1 MTVLSTADL
10 LAALDRDESPRST
23 SRRRIRRRKSIL
35 RLLTCVHV
43 FDPATLATTEA
54 FQALRLTDPAG
65 YLLDDIIPAVGWSAE
80 GLWTLSR
87 QARREALALSRTRE
101 QLFAARREFG
111 RTVASEIQIVLDA
124 WLRDDLHDM
133 RNLSSKELSALRTL
147 ADWGFDTFW
156 EFPDRTA
163 IERAWRR
170 RSLFADFEALAAGF
184 VGRRRE
190 LQALHHFMDQPAASG
205 RAMIVSGVGG
215 VGKSALISR
224 FVLDLSEERQ
234 DRAPPFIYLA
244 LDDPA
249 LDPAEPYTLLAAAA
263 SQLHIQVRNSGE
275 FYAERAVDD
284 VRQSLE
290 AYMRERRGRKQR
302 GSRAETQRVRLAY
315 LRGSDLELG
324 RAFNRMLAEISESY
338 ESQPI
343 LFIIDTFEEATY
355 RSSSDLFLF
364 YETLENLVREVQAL
378 RLLLIGRGRPE
389 EFDVPFEARP
399 LVLGDLAR
407 RDAHAFLAQHGVANR
422 LAEEVIASF
431 GRNPLTLKLLLGAMA
446 RGEHFTRDANLAVAG
461 EEVIRGYLYRRILD
475 HIHDPVVRSL
485 AHPGMVLRRITPE
498 IISDVMLTVYNLS
511 TDQSPELIFEELA
524 KEHTLVGRAPDGA
537 LTFREEIRVPMLR
550 LIEKDQPKLVE
561 ALHQA
566 AVWYYA
572 RFGDDT
578 SREEELYHRLAG
590 AEPES
595 VSDFGSSYFP
605 IYIAVR
611 LLAVIDDFSSR
622 GRVELSRLIDFEVPG
637 EDLEAADTDDRDRR
651 VAQRVYSALRADD
664 YQAALEA
671 LDIDIEPGSAL
682 APLRVRVLKELGEPE
697 EAAVFGHYHIDYFP
711 PFANRIRQAELMWFV
726 AQCDPDDLAR
736 VTLRQLAQVVESLSP
751 LTQVQVLTALVLVED
766 PDLRSQRIEE
776 LTNALARISLGDT
789 VREGKLI
796 RLALVQVGPQKP
808 DLWQDLGAETIDD
821 LPQILLE
828 QDEAR
833 AIGAAQAA
841 VDFLGGATTEWLRSI
856 TTELEIAS
864 GTRSL
869 YRLCSALARALRQG
883 LRDPQL
889 LAAVWTMFKAEETSL
904 HAASLAGIDH
914 ERDLWERPSSA
925 ASEAV
930 L

>member
-1 MTVLSTADL
+1 M
-10 LAALDRDESPRST
+10 
-23 SRRRIRRRKSIL
+23 
-35 RLLTCVHV
+35 HV

-65 YLLDDIIPAVGWSAE
+65 YILEDIIPAVGWSAE

-87 QARREALALSRTRE
+87 QARHEAVALSRTRD
-101 QLFAARREFG
+101 QLLSARRDFG
-111 RTVASEIQIVLDA
+111 PTVASEIQIILDA

-133 RNLSSKELSALRTL
+133 RDLSSKELSALRTL
-147 ADWGFDTFW
+147 ADWGFERVW

-190 LQALHHFMDQPAASG
+190 LQALHRFMDQPAVAG
-205 RAMIVSGVGG
+205 RAIIVSGVGG

-224 FVLDLSEERQ
+224 FVLDLSDERRDQ
-234 DRAPPFIYLA
+234 APPFIYLA

-249 LDPAEPYTLLAAAA
+249 LDPVEPFTLLSAAA
-263 SQLHIQVRNSGE
+263 SQLHVQVRNSGE

-302 GSRAETQRVRLAY
+302 GSGAATQRARLAH

-324 RAFNRMLAEISESY
+324 RAFNRMLADISESY
-338 ESQPI
+338 GSQPI

-355 RSSSDLFLF
+355 RSSSDLFLLH
-364 YETLENLVREVQAL
+364 ETLQKLLQEVPAA

-389 EFDVPFEARP
+389 EFDIPFEAQS
-399 LVLGDLAR
+399 LVLGDLTR
-407 RDAHAFLAQHGVANR
+407 GDAHALLAQYGVADG
-422 LAEEVIASF
+422 LAEEAIASF
-431 GRNPLTLKLLLGAMA
+431 GANPLTLKLLLRAMA
-446 RGEHFTRDANLAVAG
+446 RDEHVTSDANLAIAG

-498 IISDVMLTVYNLS
+498 IISKVMLAVCNLS
-511 TDQSPELIFEELA
+511 TEQSPELIFEELA
-524 KEHTLVGRAPDGA
+524 REHTLVARAPDGA

-550 LIEKDQPKLVE
+550 LIEKDRPELVE
-561 ALHQA
+561 ALHQG
-566 AVWYYA
+566 AVWHYEH
-572 RFGDDT
+572 FSDDT
-578 SREEELYHRLAG
+578 SREEELYHRLAR

-595 VSDFGSSYFP
+595 VSDFDPSYFP
-605 IYIAVR
+605 KRVAIR
-611 LLAVIDDFSSR
+611 LLAVIDELSAR
-622 GRVELSRLIDFEVPG
+622 GRVELSRLIDFEIPS
-637 EDLEAADTDDRDRR
+637 DDMDAADLDYRDRR

-682 APLRVRVLKELGEPE
+682 APLRVRVLKELGELE
-697 EAAVFGHYHIDYFP
+697 EASAFGHYHIEYFP
-711 PFANRIRQAELMWFV
+711 PFSNRIRQAELMWFV
-726 AQCDPDDLAR
+726 SQCDPDDLGR
-736 VTLRQLAQVVESLSP
+736 ITLRRLALVATSLSP
-751 LTQVQVLTALVLVED
+751 LTLVQVLTALVLVED
-766 PDLRSQRIEE
+766 ADLRPQRVEE
-776 LTNALARISLGDT
+776 LANALARISLGDT
-789 VREGKLI
+789 VREGKLV

-808 DLWQDLGAETIDD
+808 DLWQDLGSEMIDD
-821 LPQILLE
+821 LPQVLFE
-828 QDEAR
+828 QDEAH
-833 AIGAAQAA
+833 AIEAAQTAIRL
-841 VDFLGGATTEWLRSI
+841 LGGATTGSLR
-856 TTELEIAS
+856 TVATEIEIAS

-869 YRLCSALARALRQG
+869 YRLCSALAHALRQG
-883 LRDPQL
+883 IRDPQL
-889 LAAVWTMFKAEETSL
+889 LAATWTMFKAEETSL
-904 HAASLAGIDH
+904 HAASLAGVDH
-914 ERDLWERPSSA
+914 ERDLWERPDSA